1 MTADQLITYL
11 SWAIYLVLFV
21 STAVQAARR
30 FTRAAMDVAVLFS
43 LPALLVVLNVLGPN
57 GLGVLP
63 RDPLLTSVQ
72 VVSLAGM
79 VYMMLRLVDDFAW
92 VPRGALLAAGIGLVV
107 LAAASLVVPPRLP
120 AWYSLSV
127 LLYLIAGLG
136 YSVVAFL
143 RAARV
148 TRGVTMRRM
157 RAVAIGSLSL
167 GLVFVFAAMGLVV
180 PQWSGV
186 WTPLSEL
193 AGLISAVFYFL
204 GFAPPPILR
213 RAWQEPEVRGFLSR
227 ATQLSRLPD
236 TESALRALEAGAG
249 QAVGAPYALIGVWD
263 ESRGVL
269 KFTVL
274 GDKVEVVP
282 RDDKVAGRAFLRQK
296 SATSYA
302 LERGPAGGAYP
313 ELGGRLGARSLMA
326 APITAG
332 DRRIGVLG
340 VYATRSPIFA
350 DEDISLTRLLADQA
364 AVVLETRAL
373 IDEAAQAR
381 AREETARMKEDFLS
395 AAAHDLKTPLT
406 TLVAQAQLL
415 ERKAQNDP
423 TAPVDIVGL
432 QRIVKETIRLRTLV
446 MELLD
451 AARAEQG
458 KLVGEREPVD
468 LAAYAREVAERHNSS
483 RHPVTVAAEG
493 ELSGLYDPVRIVQL
507 LENLVEN
514 AVKYSPD
521 GGAVRVRVWRQ
532 GAWNHLSVMDRGI
545 GIPAAELPLVFS
557 RFYRGTNVDDRRFS
571 GMGLGLFICRAIA
584 EQHGGRISVSS
595 TPGKGSTFYVQLPA
609 VQEGS
614 EFGEETSEVAQQ
626 RAEEEVA

>member
-21 STAVQAARR
+21 STAVKAARQP
-30 FTRAAMDVAVLFS
+30 TRASVDVAVLFA
-43 LPALLVVLNVLGPN
+43 LPTLLVVLNMFGPT
-57 GLGVLP
+57 GLGLLQ
-63 RDPLLTSVQ
+63 RGPLLTAVQ
-72 VVSLAGM
+72 VVGLLGM
-79 VYMMLRLVDDFAW
+79 VYMLLRLVDDFAW
-92 VPRGALLAAGIGLVV
+92 MTRGGLPAAEIALVLLAVAAFV
-107 LAAASLVVPPRLP
+107 LPSPLP
-120 AWYSLSV
+120 GWYSALA
-127 LLYLIAGLG
+127 LLYLIGGLG
-136 YSVVAFL
+136 YTVAAFL

-157 RAVAIGSLSL
+157 GAVAIGSLSL
-167 GLVFVFAAMGLVV
+167 GLVFVFAAMGLVL
-180 PQWSGV
+180 PQLDWL

-193 AGLISAVFYFL
+193 AGLASAAFYFL

-213 RAWQEPEVRGFLSR
+213 RAWQEPEVRGFLSQ
-227 ATQLSRLPD
+227 ATRLSRLPN
-236 TESALRALEAGAG
+236 TESVLRALESGA
-249 QAVGAPYALIGVWD
+249 ARAIGAPYALIGVWD

-269 KFTVL
+269 KFNVL
-274 GDKVEVVP
+274 GDETDVVP
-282 RDDKVAGRAFLRQK
+282 LDNKVVGRALLRQK
-296 SATSYA
+296 TVLSSEMGRRAN
-302 LERGPAGGAYP
+302 GGAYP
-313 ELGGRLGARSLMA
+313 ELGERLGARSIMA

-364 AVVLETRAL
+364 AVVLETRTL

-458 KLVGEREPVD
+458 KLVGEREQVD

-493 ELSGLYDPVRIVQL
+493 DLSGLYDPVRIVQL

-521 GGAVRVRVWRQ
+521 GGAVRVRVWRE

-614 EFGEETSEVAQQ
+614 EFGEEAAEVAQQ
-626 RAEEEVA
+626 GAEEVA